1 MRRITR
7 TKLPNRTGSRGREPG
22 RNGGRSK
29 LFAERRWT
37 TEARARFCAWIE
49 GGGAR
54 AGGGSIN
61 SGFYVALIEIRRRGA
76 DPHGAVRSTAS
87 TVRELNDP
95 KINCFDQFG
104 CNMIGMNTA
113 RYTST

>member
-1 MRRITR
+1 LKTLKRAI
-7 TKLPNRTGSRGREPG
+7 LASQSPGIRGMSVYIG
-22 RNGGRSK
+22 
-29 LFAERRWT
+29 
-37 TEARARFCAWIE
+37 
-49 GGGAR
+49 
-54 AGGGSIN
+54 
-61 SGFYVALIEIRRRGA
+61 GFYVALIEIRRRGA